1 MKRFSEKL
9 KLLLERNALSQAKAA
24 ELLGVNQKTISNW
37 INGKI
42 LPNLGKIRNIAIA
55 LKIDPYI
62 LTDDSR
68 ELPSLT
74 FKEHLDTLKHSG
86 DVSRSVFPEDENR
99 AAGFAEALMG
109 AGLAIKT
116 IPIIEDRLVKLES
129 GMAQIL
135 EFLKNENPKSLKI
148 NSPKISQCETFD
160 QTDNSA
166 VHLKSSET
174 GHSVTNLD
182 TLGKRI
188 EKMEAVL
195 AKLIDAAN
203 AGNRAASLDEIAE
216 ARKMADKLSVDI
228 SARKRKKNA

>member
-1 MKRFSEKL
+1 MATFPEKL
-9 KLLLERNALSQAKAA
+9 SQLMARNGLNQAELSKLLSVDQ
-24 ELLGVNQKTISNW
+24 TSISNW
-37 INGKI
+37 LRAKKTPRVRIFSSLAKI
-42 LPNLGKIRNIAIA
+42 FNVDLG
-55 LKIDPYI
+55 L

-86 DVSRSVFPEDENR
+86 DVSRNVFPEDENR

-135 EFLKNENPKSLKI
+135 NFLKNKNPKSLKI
-148 NSPKISQCETFD
+148 SSSNRQRVACLEEIDSKPVTRD
-160 QTDNSA
+160 QFADRI
-166 VHLKSSET
+166 E
-174 GHSVTNLD
+174 
-182 TLGKRI
+182 KRI

>member
-86 DVSRSVFPEDENR
+86 DVSRNVFPEDESR

-135 EFLKNENPKSLKI
+135 NFLKNENPKSLKI
-148 NSPKISQCETFD
+148 SSSNRQRVACLEEIDSKPVTRD
-160 QTDNSA
+160 QFADRI
-166 VHLKSSET
+166 E
-174 GHSVTNLD
+174 
-182 TLGKRI
+182 KRI
-188 EKMEAVL
+188 EKMEAVV

-216 ARKMADKLSVDI
+216 ARKMADMLSADI
-228 SARKRKKNA
+228 AARKRKKNA

>member
-86 DVSRSVFPEDENR
+86 DVSRNVFPEDESR

-135 EFLKNENPKSLKI
+135 NFLKNENPKSLKI
-148 NSPKISQCETFD
+148 SSSNRQRVACLEEIDSKPVMRD
-160 QTDNSA
+160 QFADRI
-166 VHLKSSET
+166 E
-174 GHSVTNLD
+174 
-182 TLGKRI
+182 KRI
-188 EKMEAVL
+188 EKMEAVV

-216 ARKMADKLSVDI
+216 ARKMADMLSADI
-228 SARKRKKNA
+228 AARKRKKNA